1 MIADVDRLIV
11 GEDAGLE
18 CKTASAYNA
27 DKWKNGEIPLHY
39 ILQCYHYMAVTG
51 RRTWYIAAV
60 ILGSEFTYRKL
71 TWDEGIISSLIE
83 AEENFWNEYVAK
95 GIMPPPDGSKA
106 CDEVLEKYFHTTR
119 KAGSIELVGFDEQ
132 LKRRAEILDSIS
144 ELQEEQKKIEQEIK
158 MFMGENEFAA
168 NENYRVSWNRVDTT
182 RLDTGRIKQERPEI
196 YEDYVKVSSSR
207 RFQIKVA

>member
-1 MIADVDRLIV
+1 
-11 GEDAGLE
+11 
-18 CKTASAYNA
+18 
-27 DKWKNGEIPLHY
+27 
-39 ILQCYHYMAVTG
+39 MAVTG